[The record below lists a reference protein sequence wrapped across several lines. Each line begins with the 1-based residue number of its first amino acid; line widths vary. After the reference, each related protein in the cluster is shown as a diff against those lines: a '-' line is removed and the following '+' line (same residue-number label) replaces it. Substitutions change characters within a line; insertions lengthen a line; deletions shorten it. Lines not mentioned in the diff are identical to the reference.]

1 MRDTSSSDSRRVL
14 KGLNFIDGEFRQSSN
29 GETINVINPAT
40 GKVIGSVPNSTE
52 ADLENAVD
60 AARDAFDVG
69 SWSKITPAERSLKL
83 MRVADIIE
91 SEIDFFSELESV
103 NSGKSIKQ
111 TANYDLPYLIDNIRF
126 LAGASRN
133 LEGKAMAEYGDEG
146 TSAVR
151 REPIGVVG
159 VITPW
164 NYPLMMVVWRAV
176 PALVMGNTV
185 VVKPAS
191 YTPLTTIEFAKIV
204 KRAGIP
210 DGAFNVITGRGD
222 RIGNGMAKNSK
233 VDMIAFTGSEE
244 VGRSISAIG
253 AETLK
258 KISLELGGKAPFIVF
273 EDADIKAAVESAVVG
288 GLVNNGQDCANSTR
302 YYVHERLSRKF
313 EELLIGKLKQVR
325 IGNPLEKTTDMG
337 PLISAAH
344 RSRVEG
350 YIERGVA
357 EGGVLRYGGDEP
369 AIPGHEAGFFLRPAV
384 IQTENENSSIVKEEI
399 FGPVYTLL
407 QFSDYEEVIRRSNDV
422 TYGLG
427 SSVWTK
433 DVTRAIRATRDLKF
447 GTVWVNEHVVVPSE
461 MPWAGYRHSGH
472 GASLSSYSLEEFTNI
487 KHVYFD
493 NTGSER
499 KKWYY
504 QVYGNS

>member
-302 YYVHERLSRKF
+302 YYVHERLSSNF
-313 EELLIGKLKQVR
+313 EIIFKMNGITSYATDPYDLAILSDVEDALSFDPAALSYELYIGGSHEHPRLAELSSLIREGQRYQVPVISHIYPNEEGRDPKAISHCIRLGLELGTDIIKTFYFEGMKQQ
-325 IGNPLEKTTDMG
+325 
-337 PLISAAH
+337 
-344 RSRVEG
+344 
-350 YIERGVA
+350 
-357 EGGVLRYGGDEP
+357 VLRTPRPVIIAGGAKMSEMSQVVDYVER
-369 AIPGHEAGFFLRPAV
+369 ALGEGAAGIAMGRNLWGWGDRTAD
-384 IQTENENSSIVKEEI
+384 
-399 FGPVYTLL
+399 L
-407 QFSDYEEVIRRSNDV
+407 IRRIADMV
-422 TYGLG
+422 
-427 SSVWTK
+427 
-433 DVTRAIRATRDLKF
+433 
-447 GTVWVNEHVVVPSE
+447 
-461 MPWAGYRHSGH
+461 HSQ
-472 GASLSSYSLEEFTNI
+472 
-487 KHVYFD
+487 K
-493 NTGSER
+493 
-499 KKWYY
+499 
-504 QVYGNS
+504 